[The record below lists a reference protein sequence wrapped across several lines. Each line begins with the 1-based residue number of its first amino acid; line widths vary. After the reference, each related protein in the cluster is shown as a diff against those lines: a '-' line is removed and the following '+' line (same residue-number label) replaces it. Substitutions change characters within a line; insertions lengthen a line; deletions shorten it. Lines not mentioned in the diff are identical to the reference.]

1 MGILDIFEQFRD
13 TIFLKEDSS
22 LQKIVIELENLL
34 EKEPKNEQ
42 LQQELYIA
50 KKGLK
55 GEDEIAYQLKKAN
68 IGMYVLRDINIE
80 YEDLKAQIDFI
91 VVTPWCCYFIECKNL
106 IGNITIDERGNFIRE
121 YTYNGNTIKK
131 GMESPYRQVCA
142 QREVYK
148 KIWIKI
154 QGKFKTFL
162 YERNFEELHRVLV
175 VASNG
180 ENILNTEKAPID
192 IKYEVVKSDGLIRK
206 LEYDRNHSDKSLW
219 DNRKRTEEWANHFLK
234 LNVNKETESKDLLS
248 KEKVENQISNNEI
261 SNLKDIEIKNKTDFE
276 KVANLLEYRY
286 AKTYTNFAPH
296 EYAVENEEGEK
307 LEIIRKLNK
316 FIQEN
321 YDEIEIFAKKEYK
334 VLFVGKHKYWSMGK
348 WDETNI
354 LNRNWDFKNEDGTTN
369 TSITYSY
376 LGK

>member
-68 IGMYVLRDINIE
+68 IGMYVLRDINME

-106 IGNITIDERGNFIRE
+106 MGNITLDERGNFIRE

-148 KIWIKI
+148 KIWMKM
-154 QGKFKTFL
+154 QGKIKTRL
-162 YERNFEELHRVLV
+162 FEKSFEKTHRVLV
-175 VASNG
+175 VAANG

-206 LEYDRNHSDKSLW
+206 LDYDKNHSDRSLW
-219 DNRKRTEEWANHFLK
+219 DNRKEMEKWANHFLK

-248 KEKVENQISNNEI
+248 DGKVEKQISSNEI
-261 SNLKDIEIKNKTDFE
+261 SNLKDMEIKNKTDFE

-316 FIQEN
+316 FIQEK

>member
-106 IGNITIDERGNFIRE
+106 IGNITLDERGNFIRE
-121 YTYNGNTIKK
+121 YTYNGHTTKK
-131 GMESPYRQVCA
+131 GIESPYRQVCA

-148 KIWIKI
+148 KIWMKK
-154 QGKFKTFL
+154 QGKLKTFL
-162 YERNFEELHRVLV
+162 FEKSFEEMHRVLV
-175 VASNG
+175 VAANG
-180 ENILNTEKAPID
+180 ENILDTKNAPKD
-192 IKYEVVKSDGLIRK
+192 IKYEVIKADALIRK
-206 LEYDRNHSDKSLW
+206 LEYDGNHSDKSLW
-219 DNRKRTEEWANHFLK
+219 ENRKEMESWANHFLL
-234 LNVNKETESKDLLS
+234 LNVNNENKDLLNEEP
-248 KEKVENQISNNEI
+248 KDVVLNTEIMDLKNIQINN
-261 SNLKDIEIKNKTDFE
+261 KADFE
-276 KVANLLEYRY
+276 KIVNTLKFRY
-286 AKTYTNFAPH
+286 AKTYSNYAPH
-296 EYAVENEEGEK
+296 EYVFEKEEGEK
-307 LEIIRKLNK
+307 LEVIRQLNR

-334 VLFVGKHKYWSMGK
+334 VLFVGKYKYWAVNSWK
-348 WDETNI
+348 VANI

-369 TSITYSY
+369 TSITQSY
-376 LGK
+376 MRKY

>member
-13 TIFLKEDSS
+13 TIFLKEDSN
-22 LQKIVIELENLL
+22 LQKRVSELESLL
-34 EKEPKNEQ
+34 EKDSRNEQ
-42 LQQELYIA
+42 LQQELFLS

-91 VVTPWCCYFIECKNL
+91 VITPWGCYFIECKNL
-106 IGNITIDERGNFIRE
+106 MGNITLDERGNFIRE
-121 YTYNGNTIKK
+121 YKYKGHSIKK

-148 KIWIKI
+148 KIWMKK
-154 QGKFKTFL
+154 QGKLKTFL
-162 YERNFEELHRVLV
+162 FEKSFEKTYRVLV
-175 VASNG
+175 VAANG
-180 ENILNTEKAPID
+180 ENILDTKKAPKD
-192 IKYEVVKSDGLIRK
+192 IKYEVIKADALIRK

-219 DNRKRTEEWANHFLK
+219 ENRKEMERWANHFLL
-234 LNVNKETESKDLLS
+234 LNVNNENKDLLKEEDS
-248 KEKVENQISNNEI
+248 KEVILNTKMPDLKNIQINNKV
-261 SNLKDIEIKNKTDFE
+261 DFE
-276 KVANLLEYRY
+276 KIVNTLEFKY
-286 AKTYTNFAPH
+286 AKTYSNYAPH
-296 EYAVENEEGEK
+296 EYVVEKEEGEK
-307 LEIIRKLNK
+307 LEVIRKLNR

-334 VLFVGKHKYWSMGK
+334 VLFVGKYKYWSINS
-348 WDETNI
+348 WNVANI

-369 TSITYSY
+369 TSITQSY
-376 LGK
+376 IGK

>member
-13 TIFLKEDSS
+13 TIFLKEDSN
-22 LQKIVIELENLL
+22 LQKKVCELEELL
-34 EKEPKNEQ
+34 KKDSKNEQ

-219 DNRKRTEEWANHFLK
+219 DNRKEMERWAKHFLK
-234 LNVNKETESKDLLS
+234 LNNKEVENEDLLS
-248 KEKVENQISNNEI
+248 DEKVENQISSTEI

-296 EYAVENEEGEK
+296 EYVVENEDGEK
-307 LEIIRKLNK
+307 LQIIRKLNR

-321 YDEIEIFAKKEYK
+321 YDEIEEFAKKEYK

-348 WDETNI
+348 WNETNI

-369 TSITYSY
+369 TSITQSY